1 MLILSIS
8 ADTLPNSLLFCMYYF
23 LSSPLS
29 LFLSFSFPPFFSS
42 FFFLRL
48 FKGKH
53 SILDTP
59 ENSREVVPIYRHDRL
74 DTSNFHA
81 SSISTR
87 FWRECC
93 FRFLG
98 PLRMARSVI
107 PRQVSRCAPNWTF
120 FPCLLP
126 DYTDACFVPRQAPN
140 CLATARLHVLP
151 DLFSL
156 LCFSIFR
163 RRLTRYNR
171 NKRLPDSLL
180 STTRQTRDKNFVS
193 SNEPSRN
200 FFLPNIWF

>member
-8 ADTLPNSLLFCMYYF
+8 ADTFPNSLLFCMYYF
-23 LSSPLS
+23 LSSSLS
-29 LFLSFSFPPFFSS
+29 LYLSFSFPFFFSS
-42 FFFLRL
+42 FSSVFFFLRL

-53 SILDTP
+53 SIHDTP

-107 PRQVSRCAPNWTF
+107 PRQVWRCAPNWTF
-120 FPCLLP
+120 FPRLLP

-140 CLATARLHVLP
+140 CLATA
-151 DLFSL
+151 
-156 LCFSIFR
+156 
-163 RRLTRYNR
+163 TR
-171 NKRLPDSLL
+171 
-180 STTRQTRDKNFVS
+180 S
-193 SNEPSRN
+193 SRP
-200 FFLPNIWF
+200 FFLTLFLDFPSTLNVVQSKQTITGLSFVDDTANSWQKFRFSQRTE